1 MKNLFIK
8 IGKTISV
15 SFILIFMIIS
25 ALMAQDPT
33 IGLIYHDNTQSYS
46 GYTLFAPNT
55 SKFTYLIDN
64 EGRLVHQWESEYGP
78 GLSAYLLEDGHLLR
92 SAAIES
98 ADPGVSI
105 TGGFQKINWDGDV
118 IWEFYYG
125 TQHHDI
131 EPMPNGN
138 VLMVVNDRQTKNAA
152 IQAGR
157 DPSLINGANIRSLSI
172 LEIAYTGPTTG
183 DIVWQWNAWDHLIQE
198 FDNTKDNF
206 GVVAEHPELMDINF
220 AKDGGQDWL
229 HTNSVA
235 YNEDLDQILVSNRN
249 TNEIWIIDHSPSP
262 TNSDLLYRWGNPIA
276 YGTADDQKLH
286 GQHDAH
292 WVASGLSGDGNIL
305 IFNNGFSER
314 GYSSADEILP
324 PVNGNGTYELV
335 VGSAYTPTDLL
346 WSYTAPEP
354 TDFNSPRWG
363 GTQRLPNENTLICNS
378 DRGEFIEV
386 NSSKEIVW
394 RYISPVTANGI
405 LEQGTV
411 TMDSLGNWIPNN
423 QVFRCYK
430 YGEDYPG
437 LIGKTLTSGEPLKIN
452 DDLNEV
458 TNFKLYNNYPNP
470 FNPTTTIE
478 FATSEREFVT
488 ITVFDMLGN
497 KIKTLV
503 SNIMEPGLKSI
514 IWDSKDDNGYSVS
527 SGIYFYNI
535 KVGQYNQTKKMI
547 LLR

>member
-1 MKNLFIK
+1 MAKN
-8 IGKTISV
+8 TV
-15 SFILIFMIIS
+15 
-25 ALMAQDPT
+25 
-33 IGLIYHDNTQSYS
+33 GLIMNDTTQSYN

-55 SKFTYLIDN
+55 SKTTYLIDN
-64 EGRLVHQWESEYGP
+64 DGKLVHQWESKYVP
-78 GLSAYLLEDGHLLR
+78 ALSAYLLEDGTLLR
-92 SAAIES
+92 SAKVEDPS
-98 ADPGVSI
+98 ATT
-105 TGGFQKINWDGDV
+105 TGGFQKIDWDGNI
-118 IWEFYYG
+118 IWEYYYG

-131 EPMPNGN
+131 EPLPNGN
-138 VLMVVNDRQTKNAA
+138 VLLVTNDRKPKNTA

-157 DPSLINGANIRSLSI
+157 DTNLITGTNIRSLSI
-172 LEIAYTGPTTG
+172 IEVEQTSDSTGN
-183 DIVWQWNAWDHLIQE
+183 IVWQWDAWEHLIQD
-198 FDNTKDNF
+198 FDNTKPNF
-206 GVVAEHPELMDINF
+206 GVVADHPELIDINY

-249 TNEIWIIDHSPSP
+249 TNEIWIIDHSA
-262 TNSDLLYRWGNPIA
+262 TNSNLLYRWGNPIA
-276 YGTADDQKLH
+276 YDAGTTDDQKLH

-292 WVASGLSGDGNIL
+292 WVAPGLSAEGNIM
-305 IFNNGFSER
+305 IFNNGFSFSER
-314 GYSSADEILP
+314 GYSSADEIVP
-324 PVNGNGTYELV
+324 PIDGNKNYELV
-335 VGSAYTPTDLL
+335 AGSAYGPTDIL
-346 WSYTAPEP
+346 WSYVAPVP
-354 TDFNSPRWG
+354 TDFNSPRYG

-437 LIGKTLTSGEPLKIN
+437 LAGKTLTSGEPLKIN
-452 DDLNEV
+452 DDLNKV

-470 FNPTTTIE
+470 FNPTTNIE
-478 FATSEREFVT
+478 FSLDERTFVT
-488 ITVFDMLGN
+488 ITIYDLVGN
-497 KIKTLV
+497 TIRTLV
-503 SNIMEPGLKSI
+503 NDLMEPGFKTI
-514 IWDSKDDNGYSVS
+514 KWDSRDNYGSFVS
-527 SGIYFYNI
+527 SGIYFYSLQA
-535 KVGQYNQTKKMI
+535 GYQNQTKKMI